1 VAEGPTSAL
10 SGHARACP
18 DATGAACVPLECAG
32 PGARHGVPRRILRER
47 RGRMRLQALIFLG
60 APGAGKGTQAREV
73 SKHFGI
79 PQISTGD
86 MLREAV
92 RNGTL
97 LGLAAKA
104 KMDAG
109 ELVPDEV
116 VCGIVEQRVDQ
127 PDCQAGFILDGFP
140 RTLAQAE
147 FVDRMLLAKG
157 RGSPRVIDIKVDP
170 EILLKRLSG
179 RRTCSLCGEIYN
191 VYFNPPRVPGVCDN
205 DGAPLVKR
213 ADDDEEVIRQRLVA
227 YEKQTSP
234 LTEYYRSKGVLHEVD
249 GDRRPEIVASELI
262 DFLGKA

>member
-1 VAEGPTSAL
+1 MYIVL
-10 SGHARACP
+10 
-18 DATGAACVPLECAG
+18 
-32 PGARHGVPRRILRER
+32 
-47 RGRMRLQALIFLG
+47 LG

-73 SKHFGI
+73 SKHFSI

-92 RNGTL
+92 QKGTP

-104 KMDAG
+104 KMEAG

-127 PDCQAGFILDGFP
+127 PDCQGGFILDGFP

-147 FVDRMLLAKG
+147 FVDRMLQAKG
-157 RGSPRVIDIKVDP
+157 RGNPLVLDIQVDWDL
-170 EILLKRLSG
+170 LLKRLTG

-191 VYFNPPRVPGVCDN
+191 VYLNPPRVEGVCDK
-205 DGAPLVKR
+205 DGGKLLQR
-213 ADDDEEVIRQRLVA
+213 ADDSEETIRQRLLA

-234 LTEYYRSKGVLHEVD
+234 LIEYYRRKGVLHEVD
-249 GDRRPEIVASELI
+249 GNRRPELIAGELS
-262 DFLGKA
+262 DCLGKA